1 MTDPRPAKTPAGRL
15 RLIATLLSIVLLAG
29 CAQTPN
35 QPDNVAD
42 PWVSV
47 NRNIYTFNDRV
58 DTYVLKPTAD
68 AYRFVTPRFVRNRV
82 TDFFDNVSYPG
93 VVLNDLL
100 QGKFS
105 QSLHDTTRFVI
116 NTVWGLGGLFDVASQ
131 MDIRSHNEDFGQ
143 TLAVW
148 GVGEGPYIV
157 IPVLGP
163 STTRDV
169 WQYPAGVATN
179 PITYYATGA
188 VSWPLFGLRIINT
201 RANLEQANQ
210 LRNEAAVDPYAFTRS
225 AYQQYRTNL
234 IYDGNPPAP
243 DFFEEMDQED
253 QGGGK

>member
-1 MTDPRPAKTPAGRL
+1 MTEARRAQTPARQ
-15 RLIATLLSIVLLAG
+15 RSLIAAFLSMLILTG

-35 QPDNVAD
+35 QPTNVSD
-42 PWVSV
+42 PWQSF
-47 NRNIYTFNDRV
+47 NRGMYTFNDKV

-68 AYRFVTPRFVRNRV
+68 AYRFVTPRFVRKRV
-82 TDFFDNVSYPG
+82 TNFFDNASYPG

-105 QSLHDTTRFVI
+105 QSLHDTTRFVV

-131 MDIRSHNEDFGQ
+131 MDIADHNEDFGQ

-148 GVGEGPYIV
+148 GVGEGPYV
-157 IPVLGP
+157 VVPVLGP

-169 WQYPAGVATN
+169 WRYPAGVATN
-179 PITYYATGA
+179 PINYYATSA
-188 VSWPLFGLRIINT
+188 VSWPLFGLNLINT

-243 DFFEEMDQED
+243 DFFEQMDQED